1 MVNERSAALDLSRF
15 VAALI
20 VFLGHMLF
28 LPKYIEASGFHFFSL
43 DFIRTGDTAVLFFFA
58 LSGCVLAP
66 FAQRD
71 SYFQW
76 TKRRILRLY
85 PVYIS
90 AWLFGLVVIAGHK
103 ANLVNAKLLIF
114 GILGIQSS
122 DKELYLVVN
131 PPLWSLSVEIIF
143 AFFLYYL
150 IRLRGHPYLLL
161 FILSAFIALPEN
173 YLGSPILR
181 AAPYFIIGILTKSN
195 YVSRIQVRSIYGV
208 ATLGLVGI
216 LYLYQGATWIL
227 GLPYSVYGETQKLF
241 MIGLLI
247 IIVSSVKLEG
257 ALAKNAIALG
267 KRSFCIYAFHYP
279 LLLIFNFLI
288 RPETGVQFSLY
299 LALSLISTFAVS
311 EIAFR
316 VIDLPSTKK
325 PTSRAS

>member
-1 MVNERSAALDLSRF
+1 MVKERSAALDLSRF

-28 LPKYIEASGFHFFSL
+28 LPTYIEASGFKFFSL
-43 DFIRTGDTAVLFFFA
+43 NFIRTGDTAVLFFFA
-58 LSGCVLAP
+58 LSGYVLTLYV
-66 FAQRD
+66 QKD
-71 SYFQW
+71 SYYQW

-103 ANLVNAKLLIF
+103 ANLINARVLIS

-122 DKELYLVVN
+122 DSKLYLVVN

-150 IRLRGHPYLLL
+150 IRLREHPYILFFLLC
-161 FILSAFIALPEN
+161 AFIALPEN

-181 AAPYFIIGILTKSN
+181 AAPYFIIGILMKSN
-195 YVSRIQVRSIYGV
+195 VVSRIDLKNIYGLT
-208 ATLGLVGI
+208 ALGLAGI
-216 LYLYQGATWIL
+216 FYVYQGATWIL
-227 GLPYSVYGETQKLF
+227 GLPHSVYGEAQKLF
-241 MIGLLI
+241 IIALLI
-247 IIVSSVKLEG
+247 VIISGIKIG
-257 ALAKNAIALG
+257 GIFAKIATALG
-267 KRSFCIYAFHYP
+267 QRSFCIYAFHYP

-288 RPETGVQFSLY
+288 RPETGVQFGLY
-299 LALSLISTFAVS
+299 LALSLVSTFVVS

-316 VIDLPSTKK
+316 FIDLPSIKK
-325 PTSRAS
+325 